1 MRATDL
7 KRVSRNVGGAERLR
21 RDLAHIIS
29 SLEASAAHGGNIQPH
44 AAELAAF
51 LTDAAAKVTALA
63 TPTPAAT

>member
-29 SLEASAAHGGNIQPH
+29 SLESSAAHGGNIEPH
-44 AAELAAF
+44 ATELAAF
-51 LTDAAAKVTALA
+51 LTDAAAKVTALKPA
-63 TPTPAAT
+63 TT